1 MLAGILGA
9 LLLLPFALNNTPT
22 AYANIFLID
31 NFTGDDESII
41 PPIPGACDVTLKDP
55 APFDRSPFGSTSGL
69 LETINGIRECQLFL
83 TLTNSPSEGE
93 YQIAQIA
100 GMFRQMSGT
109 GVKTMSY
116 LQYDGVAD
124 SVVGPGNARI
134 LNLNL
139 LNSDNLRIQYS
150 FADFEVNV
158 TATLIDGSG
167 NEAELEGKLNALT
180 NTPTNLNFPL
190 GDFVLENPLLSLADI
205 DEINVNFTNNV
216 VATDFDIEF
225 IDITMSMVG
234 GEMFPTDTTALLL
247 AGAELNAIWILP
259 AIAAIGIGA
268 FVVSR
273 KRK

>member
-1 MLAGILGA
+1 MLAGTLGA

-31 NFTGDDESII
+31 NFTGDD
-41 PPIPGACDVTLKDP
+41 PAAPGLPGSCDKTLKGP
-55 APFDRSPFGSTSGL
+55 ADDTGVSLFSSTSGL
-69 LETINGIRECQLFL
+69 LETILGIRECQLFL
-83 TLTNSPSEGE
+83 TLTNNPSEGE
-93 YQIAQIA
+93 MQVAELA

-116 LQYDGVAD
+116 LQYDGLADMVA
-124 SVVGPGNARI
+124 GPGNTRI

-158 TATLIDGSG
+158 TATLIDGDG
-167 NEAELEGKLNALT
+167 DEAELEGKLNTGT
-180 NTPTNLNFPL
+180 NTITDLNFPL
-190 GDFVLENPLLSLADI
+190 GDFVLENPLLNLADI
-205 DEINVNFTNNV
+205 DEINVNFSNNF